1 MPLVPGPAG
10 ELEEVM
16 AGVHR
21 PNHGPI
27 IGEYCG
33 AVTNHSSPVH
43 GAEQRGGGLHALGG
57 QAHAGAAAAA
67 VPGYWCLSGG
77 GQWESHGE

>member
-27 IGEYCG
+27 IHV
-33 AVTNHSSPVH
+33 VTNHSSPVH
-43 GAEQRGGGLHALGG
+43 GAKQRGGGLHALGG

-67 VPGYWCLSGG
+67 VTGYWCLSGD
-77 GQWESHGE
+77 GQ

>member
-27 IGEYCG
+27 VGEYCG

-43 GAEQRGGGLHALGG
+43 GAKQRGGGLHALGG
-57 QAHAGAAAAA
+57 QAHVGAAAAA